1 MIDSDNI
8 DVVLYKNRKF
18 YCSKKRCYMNLS
30 DIYNVF
36 SKGACIS
43 IQEHE
48 TGKDVTKDVLVKS
61 IINYGINYETKLKM
75 LSKVVGS

>member
-1 MIDSDNI
+1 
-8 DVVLYKNRKF
+8 
-18 YCSKKRCYMNLS
+18 MNLS